1 MLSKAPHAFRR
12 CFCLCVCFF
21 STKGRTS
28 LLFLN
33 NLKLERVVN
42 FYMYSPMAFK
52 FHEEQNKAPLCHLKW
67 NHVLLCD
74 TAEERQADT
83 LGRIHLITAHLRLW
97 RGALSRQPA
106 EKKTNCTIMFGK
118 LCFTTAAAAAAFSLL
133 CHNGYGCF
141 LMGHR
146 QAPSRRC

>member
-12 CFCLCVCFF
+12 CFCLRVCFF

-28 LLFLN
+28 LLFFN

-67 NHVLLCD
+67 NHVLLCE

-83 LGRIHLITAHLRLW
+83 LGRIHLITAHLRLR
-97 RGALSRQPA
+97 RGALSRRPA
-106 EKKTNCTIMFGK
+106 EKKTNCTISCWGNCVSQQLLLLLLRRFPFCATMD
-118 LCFTTAAAAAAFSLL
+118 TAVF
-133 CHNGYGCF
+133 
-141 LMGHR
+141 
-146 QAPSRRC
+146 